1 MDHLLTIEE
10 LKNAFVNNT
19 PIIFTKQYEEYMVKK
34 SGQVSKIDT
43 SIDGF
48 DYIIY
53 IEIEP
58 KIFYKVIFSGAKFY
72 IK

>member
-1 MDHLLTIEE
+1 MDHLLTIED
-10 LKNAFVNNT
+10 LKNVFTSGT

-34 SGQVSKIDT
+34 SGQVSKIEEIT
-43 SIDGF
+43 SDF
-48 DYIIY
+48 LIY